1 MYCSKCGK
9 EVSDNANFC
18 FLCGTKILHHITTDN
33 QDEQSE
39 KVMCEPETAVPETGG
54 EITAVKAMNEAV
66 VENNAES
73 VAVPYCFG
81 VQAEQAD
88 GSSKKKGNKTAIIV
102 IASIV
107 VAVVFVS
114 SIIGGV
120 YHIVGTNKLK
130 KELLRDWTRVEGSA
144 GSYYTLELDFS
155 EDRIEYNFDSG
166 FAFLDSTLAT
176 YDYKVVSPNKIKVEY
191 GLVEV
196 EIKVEFDDDKEM
208 MTFTPALTSPDKEE
222 NWFHFDE

>member
-1 MYCSKCGK
+1 MYCSECGK

-18 FLCGTKILHHITTDN
+18 FLCGTKILHPVTADN
-33 QDEQSE
+33 QSGRDEQ
-39 KVMCEPETAVPETGG
+39 VMSEPETAVSETGG
-54 EITAVKAMNEAV
+54 AITAEKTVI
-66 VENNAES
+66 ENNAES
-73 VAVPYCFG
+73 VAMPYCFG